1 MRKRTF
7 RSFLQWVTVSAG
19 WAAFGWSWVRVAGE
33 TPASTMIWSIAAIAI
48 IAIVIVSTTLG
59 WIAHNLR
66 IYRRKGPRRAVP
78 QVQREFKRDFLGR
91 ELNADWLA
99 LYDAAL
105 IAVVVVEDRK
115 SFEPVGTETVREPAL
130 T

>member
-33 TPASTMIWSIAAIAI
+33 TPDSTMIWSIAAIAI

-78 QVQREFKRDFLGR
+78 PVQRDFLGR